1 MASLKFGLFLLAI
14 FFLSSPARSCG
25 DDDDDLL
32 KCLNCHRAFLDLPT
46 FTKNTKAECLAD
58 EVAKNLEK
66 KSCEEA
72 KDSNPYELDKHPE
85 LLSKCDINVS
95 HTKDGVVLPV
105 CVPKLD
111 LIAVFTNYT
120 RTYFAKYINDSKFA
134 EAGVASNG
142 DWMVVALSTNTP
154 GGDFAGANGLVSM
167 IGLGHCLVSFL
178 VGMLVFAEVPLGWW

>member
-1 MASLKFGLFLLAI
+1 M
-14 FFLSSPARSCG
+14 
-25 DDDDDLL
+25 
-32 KCLNCHRAFLDLPT
+32 
-46 FTKNTKAECLAD
+46 
-58 EVAKNLEK
+58 
-66 KSCEEA
+66 
-72 KDSNPYELDKHPE
+72 
-85 LLSKCDINVS
+85 
-95 HTKDGVVLPV
+95 PV

-120 RTYFAKYINDSKFA
+120 RTHFAKYINDSKFA